1 MRGAVRRRSADRAQE
16 AFPARVAYLVSRY
29 PALSHA
35 FIETEVGALRDLGID
50 VHTFS
55 VRSARLAELLT
66 DRARDEA
73 EATGVL
79 VGSTATVLR
88 AVLALLRR
96 SPSALTAG
104 LRAAA
109 GSGGPS
115 LRARLWQVFYLIEAV
130 VLWWRMS
137 GAGLRHVHVH
147 FANNGADVARLTVV
161 LGAAVDGPAAGWRWS
176 LAMHGPTEFED
187 QTRFGLAGKV
197 ASASAIACITDFC
210 RSQVMRLLPPGE
222 WHKTGV
228 VKMAVDTSC
237 FRPLATEDHAGIAA
251 SPGPLRVL
259 TVGRLVPEKGA
270 PVLVDAIARLRASG
284 CPVTV
289 TVVGAGPLEAQLAA
303 QAQALSVDDAVRLV
317 GPVGQENL
325 PALYRDADVFCL
337 PSFAEGLP
345 VVLMEAMASG
355 LPVVT
360 TAIAGIP
367 ELVVHRQTGLVVPPG
382 RADLVAAA
390 LAALAT
396 DPGLRR
402 SLGDAARAAVR
413 LEHEPADNAARLLDL
428 WDRTSRRQA
437 STGGTAT
444 PR

>member
-1 MRGAVRRRSADRAQE
+1 VRRHSTDRVRE
-16 AFPARVAYLVSRY
+16 ASPTRVAYLVSRY

-35 FIETEVGALRDLGID
+35 FIETEVAALRGLGVE

-55 VRSARLAELLT
+55 VRPARRAELLT

-96 SPSALTAG
+96 SPRALAAG
-104 LRAAA
+104 LRVAA

-115 LRARLWQVFYLIEAV
+115 LRARVWQIFYLLEAV

-137 GAGLRHVHVH
+137 LAGLRHVHVH
-147 FANNGADVARLTVV
+147 FANNGAGIARLSVV

-197 ASASAIACITDFC
+197 SSASAIACITDFC
-210 RSQVMRLLPPGE
+210 RSQVMRLLLPAE

-228 VKMAVDTSC
+228 VKMAVDTAR
-237 FRPLATEDHAGIAA
+237 FRPPAEDHARVAA
-251 SPGPLRVL
+251 PAGPLRIL

-270 PVLVDAIARLRASG
+270 PVLVDAVARLQASG
-284 CPVTV
+284 CPVTL
-289 TVVGAGPLEAQLAA
+289 TVVGAGPLEAQLAE
-303 QAQALSVDDAVRLV
+303 QARALGVDDAVRLM
-317 GPVGQENL
+317 GPVGQEHL
-325 PALYRDADVFCL
+325 PALYRESDVFCL

-367 ELVVHRQTGLVVPPG
+367 ELVVDRQTGLVVPAG

-390 LAALAT
+390 LSALAT

-402 SLGDAARAAVR
+402 SLGEAARAAVMR
-413 LEHEPADNAARLLDL
+413 EHQPTDNATRLLEL
-428 WDRTSRRQA
+428 WDRTSRPEA
-437 STGGTAT
+437 TAAVT
-444 PR
+444 ARPR